1 MDVTPNR
8 GDGMKTT
15 NEKLL
20 KAIFDF
26 SDFFNVSP
34 PLSNNIVHWWSK
46 VVCELQE
53 RDLCLLYI
61 ATKGALENELG
72 NDKIVSKMFHELE
85 KRKLQI
91 DQSICAI

>member
-1 MDVTPNR
+1 
-8 GDGMKTT
+8 MKTT

-26 SDFFNVSP
+26 SDFFNVTP
-34 PLSNNIVHWWSK
+34 PQSNDIGHWWSK

-53 RDLCLLYI
+53 RDVCLLYI
-61 ATKGALENELG
+61 AMKGALENKLG
-72 NDKIVSKMFHELE
+72 NDKIVSKLFHELE

-91 DQSICAI
+91 DQSIYAL